1 MWGLINTHD
10 CDNCLREPDC
20 LHGQSIE
27 LSGVWG
33 GGAGVGEGLSY
44 RKYVTSQ
51 DESVVINEVIVL
63 ENAVLFVYRMII
75 CLILNIF
82 N

>member
-1 MWGLINTHD
+1 M
-10 CDNCLREPDC
+10 
-20 LHGQSIE
+20 
-27 LSGVWG
+27 
-33 GGAGVGEGLSY
+33 GEGKSY

-51 DESVVINEVIVL
+51 DESVVINEVAV